1 MIVMI
6 KGMAHVGLFI
16 RDVDVSKEF
25 YRDVLEFDVVS
36 ETEEEGGIRIAM
48 IEKSNCVV
56 ELVQLPHYDSYV
68 DGFFNHLAMEVENIE
83 EARTW
88 LEDKGIAFEMEEPA
102 ISNVY
107 NGVKYLMFRGPDGE
121 RLEIDQML

>member
-1 MIVMI
+1 MI

-56 ELVQLPHYDSYV
+56 ELVQLPQYDSYV

-83 EARTW
+83 EARAW
-88 LEDKGIAFEMEEPA
+88 LEDKGIAFEMEESA

>member
-1 MIVMI
+1 M
-6 KGMAHVGLFI
+6 
-16 RDVDVSKEF
+16 SKEF

-48 IEKSNCVV
+48 IEKGNCVV
-56 ELVQLPHYDSYV
+56 ELVQLPQYDSYV

-83 EARTW
+83 EARAW
-88 LEDKGIAFEMEEPA
+88 LEDKGIAFEMEESA